1 LVQKGEIKLKEKIFK
16 VQRPLNHYK
25 SVLIYDET
33 REVYIEIAL
42 TDSMKK
48 LMGEEYKIYVKG
60 YIDAGGILHINNKT
74 MPQKW

>member
-1 LVQKGEIKLKEKIFK
+1 LKQKIFK
-16 VQRPLNHYK
+16 VQRPLNHDK

-48 LMGEEYKIYVKG
+48 LMGKEYKIYIKG
-60 YIDAGGILHINNKT
+60 YVDADGVLHINNKT
-74 MPQKW
+74 TPQKW